1 MKTLVSLVSE
11 QTIPNLELI
20 KEFQYQTDKF
30 LFFHSSKT
38 KSHVD
43 WIIKAAA
50 LDENQ
55 CIRQEID
62 PFDIRQIQKVLNEF
76 PFGDESFILNITGGT
91 KPWIISFLDK
101 FKDLGAEIYYVTGKP
116 LEFMKVFPRKG
127 QTNLHLH
134 GKITLSE
141 YLIANGFSIKP
152 GVLHKDQAQ
161 ANRFFKKFTS
171 EPIENFFWFTDFFRP
186 RRGSAEIIDFAKLDN
201 PFQQLLIEL
210 AYEVKDNKLNK
221 CDFKYFSGD
230 WLEEWTFFKVK
241 EEFGLD
247 EHEISTGSIITKE
260 QTQNEMDVMFLLN
273 HQLYVIE
280 CKTAVKE
287 SKEQPDGS
295 WKLTTILGETI
306 YKSDALRSK
315 LGLFANSSILTLSEL
330 MDEKMNPMQNFRA
343 HFDRAQLS
351 NIKLISKRILLAE
364 ASFKQILMKNR

>member
-20 KEFQYQTDKF
+20 KEFQDQTNKY
-30 LFFHSSKT
+30 LFFHSAKT
-38 KSHVD
+38 KRHVD
-43 WIIKAAA
+43 WLIQAAA
-50 LDENQ
+50 LDEQ
-55 CIRQEID
+55 LCSRQEID
-62 PFDIRQIQKVLNEF
+62 PFDIKEIQKVLNYF

-91 KPWIISFLDK
+91 KPWIIAFLEK

-116 LEFMKVFPRKG
+116 REYMKVFPRKG
-127 QTNLHLH
+127 ESNLRLY
-134 GKITLSE
+134 GNLTLSE
-141 YLIANGFSIKP
+141 YLIANGFSVKA
-152 GVLHKDQAQ
+152 GELHKNQAQ
-161 ANRFFKKFTS
+161 ANRFFQKFTS
-171 EPIENFFWFTDFFRP
+171 EPIENFFWFIDFFRP
-186 RRGSAEIIDFAKLDN
+186 RRNSKEIIEFAKLDL
-201 PFQQLLIEL
+201 PFQKLLNELSYEIEN
-210 AYEVKDNKLNK
+210 NKLNK
-221 CDFKYFSGD
+221 YHFRYLSGD
-230 WLEEWTFFKVK
+230 WLEEWTYYKVR

-247 EHEISTGSIITKE
+247 ESEISTGSYITKE
-260 QTQNEMDVMFLLN
+260 QTPNEMDVMFLLN

-330 MDEKMNPMQNFRA
+330 LDEKMIPMQNFRV

-351 NIKLISKRILLAE
+351 NIKLISRRTLLPE
-364 ASFKQILMKNR
+364 TSFKQILFQNK